1 MRANVMNSN
10 KKSKKNFK
18 SFVMSEI
25 MCIFAA
31 SISRNRKQKRI
42 ITGRCQA
49 FGRKKRSLALR
60 IGEKVISFV
69 PAKQE
74 IHNNE

>member
-31 SISRNRKQKRI
+31 IF
-42 ITGRCQA
+42 CH
-49 FGRKKRSLALR
+49 
-60 IGEKVISFV
+60 
-69 PAKQE
+69 AKFSVAT
-74 IHNNE
+74 ILFNN